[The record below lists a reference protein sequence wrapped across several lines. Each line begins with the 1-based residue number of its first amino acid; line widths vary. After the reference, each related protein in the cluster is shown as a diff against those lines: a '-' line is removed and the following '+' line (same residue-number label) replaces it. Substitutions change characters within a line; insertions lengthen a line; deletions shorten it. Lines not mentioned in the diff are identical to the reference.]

1 MLTRKLNPKSTDF
14 IQETFN
20 IFATKTYRK
29 YADISVCVDAKLRNT
44 YLVIFYCVLSILI
57 AIFDYSTPNEISL
70 RSLYVVPVLLSALTN
85 NHCGALF
92 VCLYVAVLRI
102 VSIKIAYDL
111 TYSSVAILLNMLIY
125 LSANLITMEIIF
137 FIKTTILKVLDANE
151 ILFDLFIEKQSREG
165 NGKEANTA

>member
-14 IQETFN
+14 IQDTFN

-29 YADISVCVDAKLRNT
+29 YADISVCVDGRSRNT
-44 YLVIFYCVLSILI
+44 YLVIFYCALSILI
-57 AIFDYSTPNEISL
+57 AIVDYSTPSEISL
-70 RSLYVVPVLLSALTN
+70 RSLYAVPVLLSALTN

-92 VCLYVAVLRI
+92 VCLYVSVLRI

-111 TYSSVAILLNMLIY
+111 NYSSFAILMNILIY
-125 LSANLITMEIIF
+125 MFANLITMEIIF

-151 ILFDLFIEKQSREG
+151 ILFDLFIEKLSQKE
-165 NGKEANTA
+165 NGKEGNTA